1 MSELRRNTIGVILC
15 LIALAMFFINQEIN
29 SLVEN
34 VIYAALLTTSFYLIY
49 DSKREH
55 FKRQIEL
62 IESGLK
68 IKVVHDPK
76 TNRFSYFCFGDE
88 VTKEEL
94 HELIHT
100 VFEPSKRRTSLFMDY
115 LENESKAET
124 VSD

>member
-1 MSELRRNTIGVILC
+1 MSEIRRNTIGVILC
-15 LIALAMFFINQEIN
+15 LIALSMLFVSGEIN

-34 VIYAALLTTSFYLIY
+34 VIYAALFTTSLYLIY

-68 IKVVHDPK
+68 IKVIHEPT

-94 HELIHT
+94 LELIHM
-100 VFEPSKRRTSLFMDY
+100 VFEPSKRKTSLFMDY
-115 LENESKAET
+115 LENESKMNLEQ
-124 VSD
+124 